1 MLQKI
6 ISFIREIHKTPSGA
20 VPLHAPLFAGNE
32 KKYLLDCIDSTY
44 VSSVG
49 EYVNRFE
56 RKVADYTGAQFAIA
70 TVNGTAAL
78 HVALIISGVKP
89 QNEVITQAV
98 SFVATANAITYC
110 GASPVFLDSDLDT
123 LGLSPQALQNF
134 LSKNTEQREDGF
146 TYNLTTG
153 KKITACIP
161 MHVFGHPVKIDEI
174 KTLCRQYNIT
184 LIEDA
189 AESVGSFNK
198 DKHCGTFGTLGVL
211 SFNGNKIITTG
222 GGGMILTNNK
232 ELARRAKHITTT
244 AKLDH
249 PWEYV
254 HDEVGFNYRMPNIN
268 AALGYAQME
277 QLDFLLSKKRK
288 LAEAYFDIFSLQN
301 ISFVRE
307 PHGCRSNYWLNAIIL
322 QNHKERDELLRISNG
337 FGVMTRPLW
346 KLLPE
351 LPMYQ
356 HCQTDSLKNARW
368 LYDRI
373 VNIPSGVTL

>member
-1 MLQKI
+1 M
-6 ISFIREIHKTPSGA
+6 
-20 VPLHAPLFAGNE
+20 HAPTFAGKE
-32 KKYLLDCIDSTY
+32 KKYILDCIDSTF
-44 VSSVG
+44 VSSIG

-56 RKVADYTGAQFAIA
+56 QKVADYTGAQFAVA

-78 HVALIISGVKP
+78 HVALIISGVKL
-89 QNEVITQAV
+89 QEEVITQAV
-98 SFVATANAITYC
+98 SFVATANAISYC

-146 TYNLTTG
+146 AYNLKTG
-153 KKITACIP
+153 RKITACIP

-174 KTLCRQYNIT
+174 KTLCRQHNIT

-189 AESVGSFNK
+189 AEALGSFYK
-198 DKHCGTFGTLGVL
+198 ERHCGTFGTLGVL

-222 GGGMILTNNK
+222 GGGMILTDDE
-232 ELARRAKHITTT
+232 ELAIRAKHLTTT
-244 AKLDH
+244 AKIEH

-268 AALGYAQME
+268 AALGCAQME
-277 QLDFLLSKKRK
+277 QQNYLLSKKRK
-288 LAEAYFDIFSLQN
+288 LAEAYSDFFSTQN

-307 PHGCRSNYWLNAIIL
+307 PHGCLSNYWLNAIIL
-322 QNHKERDELLRISNG
+322 QNRKERDEFLKICNG
-337 FGVMTRPLW
+337 DKIMARPLW

-351 LPMYQ
+351 LPMYL

-368 LYDRI
+368 LQDRI
-373 VNIPSGVTL
+373 VNIPSSVTL